1 MRPARC
7 WCSWAPI
14 SPVEPSY
21 RCGYIALVG
30 RPNVGKSTLLNRL
43 LGQKISITS
52 KRPQTTRHRILG
64 IKTGEAAQF
73 IYVDTPGLHCYSGRA
88 MNRQMNR
95 AASRS
100 MQGVD
105 VVVFIVEGLRWT
117 ADDDLVLKELEG
129 VHCPVVLVVNKVDL
143 IADKEEL
150 LPALQ
155 ALSEKRPFEQIIP
168 LSAARGDNIARLE
181 ACVETL
187 LPESAPFYPEDQVT
201 DRSERFLVAERV
213 REKLFRKLGRE
224 LPYGLTVEVED
235 FRREAHIVHIHALIW
250 VERQSQK
257 NIVIGK
263 QGRVLKEVGQQ
274 ARLDIEQLLDSRVNL
289 KLWVKVK
296 EGWADDERA
305 LRSLGY
311 TDD

>member
-1 MRPARC
+1 MT
-7 WCSWAPI
+7 APGF
-14 SPVEPSY
+14 

-64 IKTGEAAQF
+64 IKTLGTAQF
-73 IYVDTPGLHCYSGRA
+73 VYVDTPGLHRYAGRA

-95 AASRS
+95 EAMRAL
-100 MQGVD
+100 QEVD
-105 VVVFIVEGLRWT
+105 VVVFMVEGLRWT
-117 ADDDLVLKELEG
+117 EDDDLVLKELAS
-129 VHCPVVLVVNKVDL
+129 VSRPVVLAVNKVDL
-143 IADKEEL
+143 ISDKQSL
-150 LPALQ
+150 LPGLQ
-155 ALSEKRPFEQIIP
+155 SLSQKRDFAQIIP
-168 LSAARGDNIARLE
+168 LSASKGQNVAELE
-181 ACVETL
+181 AVIESL
-187 LPESAPFYPEDQVT
+187 LPESGPFFPEDQVT

-213 REKLFRKLGRE
+213 REKLFRKLGKE
-224 LPYGLTVEVED
+224 LPYGLTVEIER
-235 FRREAHIVHIHALIW
+235 FRRERNIIHIHALIW

-257 NIVIGK
+257 AIVIGR
-263 QGRVLKEVGQQ
+263 QGRVLKEVGRE
-274 ARLDIEQLLDSRVNL
+274 ARTEIESLLDSRVNL

-311 TDD
+311 LDED

>member
-1 MRPARC
+1 
-7 WCSWAPI
+7 
-14 SPVEPSY
+14 VTEPGY

-64 IKTGEAAQF
+64 IKTLDAAQF
-73 IYVDTPGLHCYSGRA
+73 VYVDTPGLHRYAGRA

-95 AASRS
+95 EATRAL
-100 MQGVD
+100 QEVD
-105 VVVFIVEGLRWT
+105 VVVFMVEGLRWT
-117 ADDDLVLKELEG
+117 EDDDLVLKELASISR
-129 VHCPVVLVVNKVDL
+129 PVVLAVNKVDL
-143 IADKEEL
+143 ISDKQSL
-150 LPALQ
+150 LPGLQ
-155 ALSEKRPFEQIIP
+155 SLSQKRDFAQIIP
-168 LSAARGDNIARLE
+168 LSASKGQNVAELE
-181 ACVETL
+181 AAIESL
-187 LPESAPFYPEDQVT
+187 LPESGPFFPEDQIT

-213 REKLFRKLGRE
+213 REKLFRKLGKE
-224 LPYGLTVEVED
+224 LPYGLTVEIER
-235 FRREAHIVHIHALIW
+235 FRQERNIIHIHALIW

-257 NIVIGK
+257 AIVIGR
-263 QGRVLKEVGQQ
+263 QGRVLKEVGRE
-274 ARLDIEQLLDSRVNL
+274 ARTEIESLLDSKVNL

-311 TDD
+311 LDED